1 MDDKKNNTDCDD
13 KDDIYIERNTLVTL
27 NCKQGKNL
35 H

>member
-13 KDDIYIERNTLVTL
+13 KDDIYIEQNTLVTL